1 LAATPDVMEVA
12 GIGAAMHLDMAMA
25 RRAVWIESLNCM
37 FAVVG
42 VGFGGA
48 LEWLVG
54 CYYCLVL
61 GGGDRVF
68 DVLE

>member
-1 LAATPDVMEVA
+1 
-12 GIGAAMHLDMAMA
+12 
-25 RRAVWIESLNCM
+25 M